1 MRIYFLL
8 NYIIYYFKYNCIN
21 IFKNIIIN
29 LNYENIKDITI
40 KLSVFIM
47 NFMHLT
53 IKDINF
59 RKSLK
64 LLSKFINFW
73 SF

>member
-8 NYIIYYFKYNCIN
+8 NYIIYDFKYNCIN